1 MLNFNFIS
9 IKRAIMHQILGKTA
23 MNENVHCEFSE
34 ELLEVDRAT
43 ETILI
48 DRLTSSFGRNSKS
61 FELTMADDSEGS
73 TFSFLQTMH
82 SLSDVDFIDNTKN
95 VTQIL
100 AQNSNRGGIPGGF
113 LLFLD
118 CEYQNHPL
126 YVLIKAEPHDAISVA
141 HHQAQALRDII
152 LSPTQKLFKAFCMIQ
167 KTEGIDKD
175 DFTYLLFD
183 DQFTSGTALARY
195 FYSGFLG
202 LTFKDNC
209 ALLTKLFFDRMSAM
223 IKTEFGADFDQRS
236 DIEAFLYSLM
246 TDQTPTI
253 NPTNIINSIIPM
265 ENRDRFLERICVDEF
280 SRSFTKDT
288 SLLVNAISKRR
299 IDICYGLKISGNS
312 DFLASKV
319 SFKTD
324 PQRPGI
330 KIIEIDTNQ

>member
-1 MLNFNFIS
+1 
-9 IKRAIMHQILGKTA
+9 MHQIMGKTA
-23 MNENVHCEFSE
+23 LNENASCEFSN
-34 ELLEVDRAT
+34 ELLDVERAT

-61 FELTMADDSEGS
+61 FELTMEDSSEGS
-73 TFSFLQTMH
+73 TFSFLNDLH
-82 SLSDVDFIDNTKN
+82 ILSDVDFIENTQN
-95 VTQIL
+95 VAQIL

-118 CEYQNHPL
+118 CEYQNFPL

-152 LSPTQKLFKAFCMIQ
+152 LSPTQKLYKAFCMIQ
-167 KTEGIDKD
+167 KTVGIEKD

-209 ALLTKLFFDRMSAM
+209 ALLTKLFYDRMASM
-223 IKTEFGADFDQRS
+223 IKTEFDADYVQRAN
-236 DIEAFLYSLM
+236 IESLLYSLM
-246 TDQTPTI
+246 TDQNLTI
-253 NPTNIINSIIPM
+253 NPTNVINSIIPM
-265 ENRDRFLERICVDEF
+265 ERRDRFLDKICVDEF

-288 SLLVNAISKRR
+288 SVLTNIMSKRR
-299 IDICYGLKISGNS
+299 IDICKGFKISGS
-312 DFLASKV
+312 ADFLASKV

-324 PQRPGI
+324 PLRPGI
-330 KIIEIDTNQ
+330 EIIEVDTNP